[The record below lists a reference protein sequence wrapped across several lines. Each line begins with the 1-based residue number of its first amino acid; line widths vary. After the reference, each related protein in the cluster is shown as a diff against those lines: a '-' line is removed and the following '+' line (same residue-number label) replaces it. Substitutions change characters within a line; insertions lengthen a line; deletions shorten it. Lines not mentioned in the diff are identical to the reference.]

1 MWKNNLVFAKWFFSF
16 DRSNMQI
23 FTLNITRVVWPHVTT
38 KLVSHHPK
46 SHQNL
51 SLLNFKCAPRIITPG
66 GHIYIRGRVRA
77 WHFENDPNRAIQV
90 PVSYLCGSGNNW
102 CQPLKST
109 DSKAK
114 NWKIPQIKIPWSM
127 CSRGSSQIIKI
138 VLVVLIS
145 GVLLSEKHPK
155 TYLLGLWFLWPLKG
169 TTSILT
175 HFRSPSPPRS
185 APKNKG
191 LPPSEKK
198 RKKVICLSRPRPQKC
213 SVPNIPFS

>member
-1 MWKNNLVFAKWFFSF
+1 MHAVVKGPSAQATRRWQNVFLITQNHIKICPCLVQA
-16 DRSNMQI
+16 R
-23 FTLNITRVVWPHVTT
+23 TLGVQGAR
-38 KLVSHHPK
+38 L
-46 SHQNL
+46 
-51 SLLNFKCAPRIITPG
+51 
-66 GHIYIRGRVRA
+66 
-77 WHFENDPNRAIQV
+77 DPNKIIQV

-127 CSRGSSQIIKI
+127 CSRYSSQIIKI

-145 GVLLSEKHPK
+145 GALSSEKHPK
-155 TYLLGLWFLWPLKG
+155 TYQLGLWFLWPLKG

-191 LPPSEKK
+191 LPPVKK
-198 RKKVICLSRPRPQKC
+198 KKNSDLPQSPPTSK
-213 SVPNIPFS
+213 I